1 MADYTLSPD
10 QVALLADG
18 HAHVEEHEHG
28 VAVVLGNDRL
38 VIPIGADP
46 ARTVTAL
53 ANLDRVL
60 GTALSSATTWRYRKR
75 RPNSAR

>member
-1 MADYTLSPD
+1 MADYTLSAD

-18 HAHVEEHEHG
+18 RAHVVEEDDG
-28 VAVVLGNDRL
+28 IAIVLGNDRL
-38 VIPIGADP
+38 VIPIGEDP